1 MKNDRKFL
9 LNPRLRDA
17 RVERGWS
24 QQELAHLVG
33 TMPVNISRW
42 ENGSHFP
49 TPYFRKRL
57 SELFGKTPAEL
68 GLELPGAEISH
79 QSIYQE
85 RDRLEEQLPNVPFM
99 TREERTIF
107 MKEVQALI
115 VDARQAEQDTKSKQT
130 KSELQRLIKTFEG
143 LLIDI
148 KNMPTRE
155 LSIISQ
161 VAKTSPALT
170 GFSLEES
177 FTELIRNFP
186 SYRPGILSSSKVAPN
201 SPVTKPTKPE
211 LRAIYEELDAKGKKK

>member
-1 MKNDRKFL
+1 
-9 LNPRLRDA
+9 
-17 RVERGWS
+17 
-24 QQELAHLVG
+24 
-33 TMPVNISRW
+33 
-42 ENGSHFP
+42 
-49 TPYFRKRL
+49 
-57 SELFGKTPAEL
+57 
-68 GLELPGAEISH
+68 
-79 QSIYQE
+79 
-85 RDRLEEQLPNVPFM
+85 
-99 TREERTIF
+99 